1 MDGLSS
7 RTARPGDSGG
17 IGSPASPI
25 IGDEGVGVRELSARL
40 PLRSVRMHL
49 AYLAQESEGANPR
62 PVLRRSDESGLA
74 SGASRPAAVAGRSTL
89 SIVIVL
95 LTYRDDVAGGLEH
108 GVAALAAGL
117 RRLGHRVVIVTAVA
131 GGGDGHLLGS
141 LRLSLPTTQQELRMR
156 LRSPAPIQAE
166 LRSLLR
172 GLEADLVCY
181 ADPVRGLGMVAPTT
195 PGVRSVLMV
204 HAGNGAEELALAR
217 GRSIDVV
224 VATSAAAARDAR
236 AAGVEVDDEA
246 VVSWGLLPSLVAVP
260 SQSRRSRLR
269 AAAPVRIVTRLD
281 PDKGIA
287 NLLTG
292 VPSGFP
298 RGVEV
303 ALACG
308 AVEEHPGEQRATF
321 DAIRRAVRGDR
332 RVRLRRPLG
341 WGQVPGFLAGASVAV
356 VAAGERTFGSVAL
369 EAMRVGTP
377 VVGVAAGNLPDL
389 VGPAGVLVSPSPG
402 AAAEVW
408 EAAASLLDAGGG
420 SRHEVRSTA
429 GMARAAGYASDR
441 VAARWLAAA
450 DR

>member
-40 PLRSVRMHL
+40 PLRSVRMYL
-49 AYLAQESEGANPR
+49 AYLAQESEGANPQ

-224 VATSAAAARDAR
+224 VATSAAAVRDAR

-260 SQSRRSRLR
+260 SPSRRSRLR

-287 NLLTG
+287 VLTG

-321 DAIRRAVRGDR
+321 DAARRVVRGDR

-356 VAAGERTFGSVAL
+356 VAAGEHTFGSVAL

-377 VVGVAAGNLPDL
+377 VVGVAAGNLPEL
-389 VGPAGVLVSPSPG
+389 VGPAGVLVSPSPRT
-402 AAAEVW
+402 AAEVW

-420 SRHEVRSTA
+420 LRYEVRSTA
-429 GMARAAGYASDR
+429 GIARAAGYACDR

-450 DR
+450 GR